1 MARSGSVETNHIA
14 ATTKLWWWEFIWTSS
29 YNGNTATVNWEIY
42 ARCDNAY
49 SSWVANYGFGGNVN
63 GTQLSFSGNFNK
75 DQLIQ
80 SGSFVIGGGNTFAVS
95 ITAHPYSGNHTSSGY
110 WEFTL
115 DVAVQTP
122 TVTCSASRGLEEIS
136 ASMSVTN
143 NGGASIRDY
152 YIDLFSNSG
161 CTNKVGTI
169 NGTSGTFTGLTP
181 NTTYYARA
189 NASNGTY
196 RGYSAVKTISTYD
209 IAKITSA
216 PNINHGENLMIGYS
230 NPSGAAMEIG
240 IFTVDG
246 KTLANYRECSM
257 NNRTFI
263 FTDEELDAIYKNYG
277 TENSLKIRVYIKT
290 AGKYTSYV
298 EIMIT
303 LTGNQKTI
311 WVNING
317 EWHRSALWVK
327 VDGEWH
333 RAVLWTKVNNEWH
346 RCI

>member
-14 ATTKLWWWEFIWTSS
+14 ATTKLWWWEFVWTSS
-29 YNGNTATVNWEIY
+29 YSGNTATVNWEIY
-42 ARCDNAY
+42 ARCNSAY
-49 SSWVANYGFGGNVN
+49 SSYVANYGFSGNVN
-63 GTQLSFSGNFNK
+63 DTQLSFSGNFNK

-95 ITAHPYSGNHTSSGY
+95 ITAHPYSGNYTSSGY

-122 TVTCSASRGLEEIS
+122 TITCSVSRGLEEIS

-143 NGGASIRDY
+143 NGGASIKDN
-152 YIDLFSNSG
+152 YIDLFSDKT
-161 CTNKVGTI
+161 CTNIVATI
-169 NGTSGTFTGLTP
+169 SGTSGTFKKLSP

-196 RGYSAVKTISTYD
+196 RGYSAVKNISTYD

-216 PNINHGENLMIGYS
+216 PNIEHGENLTIGYS
-230 NPSGAAMEIG
+230 NPSGATMEMG
-240 IFTVDG
+240 IFTIDG
-246 KTLANYRECSM
+246 TVLANYRECSM

-263 FTDEELDAIYKNYG
+263 FTDEELDTIYKNYG
-277 TENSLKIRVYIKT
+277 TENSLKVRIYIKT

-303 LTGNQKTI
+303 LTGDQKTI
-311 WVNING
+311 WVEVDE
-317 EWHRSALWVK
+317 EWCRAILFVEI
-327 VDGEWH
+327 DGEWYM
-333 RAVLWTKVNNEWH
+333 AVIWTKVGDEWC